1 MEKTAPRPN
10 FFVRHSFAIAVA
22 IGWIGPFM
30 HYVLG
35 L

>member
-1 MEKTAPRPN
+1 MKMKSEPN
-10 FFVRHSFAIAVA
+10 FFTRHSFAIAVVV
-22 IGWIGPFM
+22 GSIGPFM